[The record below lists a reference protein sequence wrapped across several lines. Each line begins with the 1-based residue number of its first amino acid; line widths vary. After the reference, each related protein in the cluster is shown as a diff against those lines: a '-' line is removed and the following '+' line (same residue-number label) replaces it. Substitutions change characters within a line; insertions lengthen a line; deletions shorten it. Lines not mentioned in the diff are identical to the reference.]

1 MDALF
6 NFSFQ
11 FQGLKETIL
20 WIVEHLKVKDEIIN
34 EQQNSIEDHKTRI
47 IDLEAQMSDNEELL
61 SWMAKW
67 KANFSEIDLNELK
80 DNLEL
85 AHEKINFNKGEIQQ
99 NFQSI
104 NIQNSK
110 IIKNEISIDDIKK
123 KLADIENDQL
133 DQNKNIENN
142 KK

>member
-1 MDALF
+1 
-6 NFSFQ
+6 
-11 FQGLKETIL
+11 
-20 WIVEHLKVKDEIIN
+20 
-34 EQQNSIEDHKTRI
+34 
-47 IDLEAQMSDNEELL
+47 MSDNEELL